1 MSMMWPPHSVKM
13 TSTPSFLSALAT
25 RLPPEILALSVT
37 VFRASVGVTL
47 TVPVPAILL
56 LPRQLLYRAVA
67 EHRRE
72 IANRMRAQFE
82 SVRECDS
89 NQAKVTTIAPRA
101 GTKTRAQN

>member
-37 VFRASVGVTL
+37 VFGASVGVTL

-72 IANRMRAQFE
+72 CANRMRARFE
-82 SVRECDS
+82 SGQSYNNR
-89 NQAKVTTIAPRA
+89 APRA

>member
-25 RLPPEILALSVT
+25 RLPPEILALSV
-37 VFRASVGVTL
+37 RASVGVTL
-47 TVPVPAILL
+47 TVPVPDILL
-56 LPRQLLYRAVA
+56 LPRQLLDRAVA

-72 IANRMRAQFE
+72 CANRMRARFE

-89 NQAKVTTIAPRA
+89 NSGQSYNNRAPRA